1 MASALRAISS
11 VMATTIIA
19 FILSWAI
26 ALGVIPPYLLLL
38 LGGYLQVILTKAYA
52 GIKYKLIEDS
62 AKVAIESIDNV
73 YTVAT
78 LGIESRLVRK
88 YNQLLEQPL
97 R

>member
-1 MASALRAISS
+1 MGAALRAISS

-26 ALGVIPPYLLLL
+26 ALVVIPPYLLLL
-38 LGGYLQVILTKAYA
+38 LGGYLQVILTKNYA

-78 LGIESRLVRK
+78 LGIENRLVRK